1 MKNPKHYLAAITAFT
16 IWGFFSLGLKPLQA
30 YPSLDIL
37 FYRVFACV
45 VIIFGI
51 NLIFRRTIIRET
63 AAMIKLMPKP
73 QRNKLFAAIAIS
85 GLLLT
90 ANWYLFIY
98 VMNHVSVKTAAFA
111 YLVCPIITTI
121 FAFVLL
127 KEKLTGIQW
136 VAVLLSV
143 AGCALLSI
151 GHYMDL
157 FYSLIVASSYA
168 LYLIIQKK
176 MPPVDKFLVLTVQM
190 LITAVM
196 ILPFYP
202 AMSGPVPQ
210 NPVFYFYILI
220 IAVIF
225 TIIPLFLNLFALKK
239 IKSSTVGILIYI
251 NPIIGFFLS
260 ALYYKEQV
268 TALQIMSYS
277 LIIISIIVFN
287 AKALANKRES
297 A

>member
-1 MKNPKHYLAAITAFT
+1 MKNPKHYLAAVIAFT
-16 IWGFFSLGLKPLQA
+16 IWGFFSLGLKPLQS

-37 FYRVFACV
+37 FYRVFTCV
-45 VIIFGI
+45 VIILGI
-51 NLIFRRTIIRET
+51 NLIFRQSVIKET
-63 AAMIKLMPKP
+63 VTTIKLMPKP
-73 QRNKLFAAIAIS
+73 QRHKLLAAIVIS

-121 FAFVLL
+121 FAFILL
-127 KEKLTGIQW
+127 KEKISGLQW

-143 AGCALLSI
+143 AGCALLSM
-151 GHYMDL
+151 GNYMDL

-176 MPPVDKFLVLTVQM
+176 MPPIDKFLVLTVQM
-190 LITAVM
+190 LITAVI

-202 AMSGPVPQ
+202 TMSGPVPQ
-210 NPVFYFYILI
+210 NPVFYIYILI
-220 IAVIF
+220 IAVLF

-268 TALQIMSYS
+268 TVLQIVSYS
-277 LIIISIIVFN
+277 LIIVSIIVFN
-287 AKALANKRES
+287 AKALTSKKEKL
-297 A
+297 